1 MKDNKEFKYEVIRTI
16 GVLST
21 NEKTGWRRLLRLISW
36 NGGEAKYDLRDWS
49 PDDEKMGK
57 GVSLTREEAKKLIPL
72 LNEEEL

>member
-57 GVSLTREEAKKLIPL
+57 GVSLTREEAKKLTPL

>member
-1 MKDNKEFKYEVIRTI
+1 MKENKEFKYEVIRTI

-72 LNEEEL
+72 LNEEDL

>member
-1 MKDNKEFKYEVIRTI
+1 MKENKEFKYEVIRTI

-72 LNEEEL
+72 LSEEDL

>member
-1 MKDNKEFKYEVIRTI
+1 MKENKEFKYEVIRTI

>member
-1 MKDNKEFKYEVIRTI
+1 MKENKEFKYEVIRTI

-36 NGGEAKYDLRDWS
+36 NGGEPKYDLRDWS

-72 LNEEEL
+72 LNKEEL

>member
-49 PDDEKMGK
+49 PDEEKMGK
-57 GVSLTREEAKKLIPL
+57 GISLTREEAKKLIPL

>member
-1 MKDNKEFKYEVIRTI
+1 MKENKEFKYEVIRTI

-57 GVSLTREEAKKLIPL
+57 GISLTREEAKKLIPL

>member
-21 NEKTGWRRLLRLISW
+21 NEKTGRRRLLRLISW

>member
-1 MKDNKEFKYEVIRTI
+1 MKESKEFKYEVIRTI

-57 GVSLTREEAKKLIPL
+57 GISLTREEAKKLIPL

>member
-1 MKDNKEFKYEVIRTI
+1 MKENKEFKYEVIRTI

-72 LNEEEL
+72 LNEEEF

>member
-36 NGGEAKYDLRDWS
+36 NGGEAKYDRRDWS

-72 LNEEEL
+72 LSEEEL

>member
-72 LNEEEL
+72 LNEEDL

>member
-72 LNEEEL
+72 LSEEEL

>member
-1 MKDNKEFKYEVIRTI
+1 MKENKEFKYEVIRTI

-57 GVSLTREEAKKLIPL
+57 GVSLTREEAKKLIQL
-72 LNEEEL
+72 LGEEDL

>member
-57 GVSLTREEAKKLIPL
+57 GISLTREEAKKLIPL